1 MARSR
6 AAARAAAPFED
17 IEGVRVERG
26 GKHGYMHVRG
36 GQGRS
41 KNKFQGVSPKK
52 TNRTDLFESPR
63 EAAVAYA
70 RMLTA
75 RVRERQQVLGSILR
89 SSPLNIDFG
98 MSASNLVMP
107 AVRPIGPIIGAPL
120 SSSQAVAAVARGVQV
135 VMAEEVW
142 QGVPRVHC

>member
-1 MARSR
+1 MPRSR

-17 IEGVRVERG
+17 VEGVRVERG
-26 GKHGYMHVRG
+26 GKHGYKHVRG

-52 TNRTDLFESPR
+52 TNRTDLFDSPR

-70 RMLTA
+70 RILTA
-75 RVRERQQVLGSILR
+75 RVRERQELGSILR

-98 MSASNLVMP
+98 MAASNLVMP

-142 QGVPRVHC
+142 QGVRR